1 MDKAKYMIDNTT
13 HIDLENQLDNAKR
26 IQKLIEEKEKEIRE
40 LQQELS
46 YCIHYCYGYV
56 IQTNKTN
63 EFINKLNQDYE
74 SK

>member
-1 MDKAKYMIDNTT
+1 MDKAKHMIDNIT
-13 HIDLENQLDNAKR
+13 HIDLESKLDDAKR

-56 IQTNKTN
+56 IQANKTN
-63 EFINKLNQDYE
+63 ELIDKLKSQ
-74 SK
+74 